1 MGVCRMKVKFLGIK
15 NQPKRTG
22 CSSCGSRRVSKHTF
36 QREKRLIL
44 PNGQSATFH
53 AGEMYEVTSHD
64 GLFLISQVYN
74 LNGVPT
80 KMFKQVE

>member
-1 MGVCRMKVKFLGIK
+1 MKVQFLGIK

-44 PNGQSATFH
+44 PSGRSATFY
-53 AGEMYEVTSHD
+53 AGEMYEVTAHD
-64 GLFLISQVYN
+64 GLFLIEQVYS
-74 LNGVPT
+74 LNGLPT
-80 KMFKQVE
+80 KMFKQVD